1 MKSFVQ
7 KLTSNITI
15 LLLILIA
22 SISTA
27 SAKIKVVSTFS
38 ILGDMVKNIGG
49 DKIELTTLV
58 GPNGDG
64 HVYEPTPADAKSIA
78 NADLV
83 FVNGLGFEGWIDR
96 LVKASGYKGK
106 IIIATKGIKDLKFEG
121 ELDPHAWQDLSNGRI
136 YIKNIKNA
144 LTDINPKNS
153 DYYKKKFIAYDE
165 ILESMDK
172 STKDR
177 FADISKKN
185 RKVITSHDA
194 FLYFGRA
201 YDIDFRSPVGVTT
214 ESEPS
219 AGELAAL
226 ITEMRKD
233 GIKALFA
240 ENITDPRLIKQ
251 LAREVN
257 AEIGGTLYSD
267 ALSDASEPA
276 NTYINMFKYNVNELA
291 SVLSKWT

>member
-1 MKSFVQ
+1 MKLLVNKLFG
-7 KLTSNITI
+7 KFAIFALIILTSM
-15 LLLILIA
+15 
-22 SISTA
+22 SIA

-38 ILGDMVKNIGG
+38 ILGDMVQNIGG
-49 DKIELTTLV
+49 NNIELTTLV
-58 GPNGDG
+58 GANGDG
-64 HVYEPTPADAKSIA
+64 HVYEPTPADAKSVA
-78 NADLV
+78 AADVV

-106 IIIATKGIKDLKFEG
+106 VIIATKGIKDLKFEG

-144 LTDINPKNS
+144 LIDLDPKNS
-153 DYYKKKFIAYDE
+153 DLYKKNFIAYDK

-172 STKDR
+172 STKEK
-177 FADISKKN
+177 FADIPKKN

-201 YDIDFRSPVGVTT
+201 YGIDFRSPVGVTT

-226 ITEMRKD
+226 ITEMRED
-233 GIKALFA
+233 EIKALFA

-257 AEIGGTLYSD
+257 AQIGGTLYSD
-267 ALSDASEPA
+267 ALSDNSEPA

-291 SVLSKWT
+291 TILSK

>member
-1 MKSFVQ
+1 MKLLVN
-7 KLTSNITI
+7 KLFGKFAIFALIIFTSM
-15 LLLILIA
+15 
-22 SISTA
+22 SIA

-38 ILGDMVKNIGG
+38 ILGDMVQNIGG
-49 DKIELTTLV
+49 NNIELTTLV
-58 GPNGDG
+58 GANGDG
-64 HVYEPTPADAKSIA
+64 HVYEPTPADAKSVA
-78 NADLV
+78 AADVV

-106 IIIATKGIKDLKFEG
+106 VIIATEGIKELKFEG

-144 LTDINPKNS
+144 LIDLDPKNS
-153 DYYKKKFIAYDE
+153 DLYKKNFIAYDK

-172 STKDR
+172 STKEK
-177 FADISKKN
+177 FADIPKKN

-201 YDIDFRSPVGVTT
+201 YGIDFRSPVGVTT

-226 ITEMRKD
+226 ITEMRED
-233 GIKALFA
+233 EIKALFA

-257 AEIGGTLYSD
+257 AQIGGTLYSD
-267 ALSDASEPA
+267 ALSDNSEPA

-291 SVLSKWT
+291 TILSK

>member
-1 MKSFVQ
+1 M
-7 KLTSNITI
+7 
-15 LLLILIA
+15 
-22 SISTA
+22 SIA

-38 ILGDMVKNIGG
+38 ILGDMVQNIGG
-49 DKIELTTLV
+49 NNIELTTLV
-58 GPNGDG
+58 GANGDG
-64 HVYEPTPADAKSIA
+64 HVYEPTPADAKSVA
-78 NADLV
+78 AADVV

-106 IIIATKGIKDLKFEG
+106 VIIATKGIKDLKFEG

-144 LTDINPKNS
+144 LIDLDPKNS
-153 DYYKKKFIAYDE
+153 DLYKKNFIAYDK

-172 STKDR
+172 STKEK
-177 FADISKKN
+177 FADIPKKN

-201 YDIDFRSPVGVTT
+201 YGIDFRSPVGVTT

-226 ITEMRKD
+226 ITEMRED
-233 GIKALFA
+233 EIKALFA

-257 AEIGGTLYSD
+257 AQIGGTLYSD
-267 ALSDASEPA
+267 ALSDNSEPA

-291 SVLSKWT
+291 TILSK

>member
-15 LLLILIA
+15 LLLILIT

-38 ILGDMVKNIGG
+38 ILGDMVQNIGG

-106 IIIATKGIKDLKFEG
+106 VIIATKGIKDLQFEG

-144 LTDINPKNS
+144 LIDVNPKNS
-153 DYYKKKFIAYDE
+153 DYYKKKFISYDE
-165 ILESMDK
+165 MLESMDK
-172 STKDR
+172 STKEK
-177 FADISKKN
+177 FADIPKKN

-201 YDIDFRSPVGVTT
+201 YGIDFRSPVGVTT

-226 ITEMRKD
+226 ITEMRED
-233 GIKALFA
+233 EIKALFA

-257 AEIGGTLYSD
+257 AQIGGTLYSD
-267 ALSDASEPA
+267 ALSDNSEPA

-291 SVLSKWT
+291 TILSK

>member
-1 MKSFVQ
+1 MKLLVNKLFG
-7 KLTSNITI
+7 KFAIFALIILTSM
-15 LLLILIA
+15 
-22 SISTA
+22 SIA

-38 ILGDMVKNIGG
+38 ILGDMVQNIGG
-49 DKIELTTLV
+49 NNIELTTLV
-58 GPNGDG
+58 GANGDG
-64 HVYEPTPADAKSIA
+64 HVYEPTPADAKSVA
-78 NADLV
+78 AADVV

-106 IIIATKGIKDLKFEG
+106 VIIATEGIKELKFEG

-144 LTDINPKNS
+144 LINVDPINS
-153 DYYKKKFIAYDE
+153 DLYKKNFIAYDK

-172 STKDR
+172 STKDK
-177 FADISKKN
+177 FADIPKKN

-201 YDIDFRSPVGVTT
+201 YGIDFRSPVGVTT

-219 AGELAAL
+219 AGELAEL

-233 GIKALFA
+233 NIKALFA

-251 LAREVN
+251 LAKEVN
-257 AEIGGTLYSD
+257 AQIGGTLYSD
-267 ALSDASEPA
+267 ALSDNSEPA

-291 SVLSKWT
+291 TILSK

>member
-1 MKSFVQ
+1 MKLLVNKLFG
-7 KLTSNITI
+7 KFAIFALIILTSM
-15 LLLILIA
+15 
-22 SISTA
+22 SIA

-38 ILGDMVKNIGG
+38 ILGDMVQNIGG
-49 DKIELTTLV
+49 NNIELTTLV
-58 GPNGDG
+58 GANGDG
-64 HVYEPTPADAKSIA
+64 HVYEPTPADAKSVA
-78 NADLV
+78 AADVV

-106 IIIATKGIKDLKFEG
+106 VIIATEGIKELKFEG

-144 LTDINPKNS
+144 LIDLDPKNS
-153 DYYKKKFIAYDE
+153 DLYKKNFIAYDK

-172 STKDR
+172 STKDK
-177 FADISKKN
+177 FADIPKKN

-201 YDIDFRSPVGVTT
+201 YGIDFRSPVGVTT

-219 AGELAAL
+219 AGELAEL

-233 GIKALFA
+233 NIKALFA

-251 LAREVN
+251 LAKEVN
-257 AEIGGTLYSD
+257 AQIGGTLYSD
-267 ALSDASEPA
+267 ALSDNSEPA

-291 SVLSKWT
+291 TILSK

>member
-1 MKSFVQ
+1 MKLLVN
-7 KLTSNITI
+7 KLFGKFAIFALIIFTSM
-15 LLLILIA
+15 
-22 SISTA
+22 SIA

-38 ILGDMVKNIGG
+38 ILGDMVQNIGG
-49 DKIELTTLV
+49 NNIELTTLV
-58 GPNGDG
+58 GANGDG
-64 HVYEPTPADAKSIA
+64 HVYEPTPADAKSVA
-78 NADLV
+78 AADVV

-106 IIIATKGIKDLKFEG
+106 VIIATEGIKELKFEG

-144 LTDINPKNS
+144 LINVDPKNS
-153 DYYKKKFIAYDE
+153 NLYKKNFIAYDK

-172 STKDR
+172 STKDK
-177 FADISKKN
+177 FADIPKKN

-201 YDIDFRSPVGVTT
+201 YGIDFRSPVGVTT

-219 AGELAAL
+219 AGELAEL

-233 GIKALFA
+233 NIKALFA

-251 LAREVN
+251 LAKEVN
-257 AEIGGTLYSD
+257 AQIGGTLYSD
-267 ALSDASEPA
+267 ALSDNSEPA

-291 SVLSKWT
+291 TILSK

>member
-1 MKSFVQ
+1 MKSFIQ

-15 LLLILIA
+15 LLLILIT

-144 LTDINPKNS
+144 LTDVNPKNS

-165 ILESMDK
+165 ILESMNK

-267 ALSDASEPA
+267 ALSDASESA

-291 SVLSKWT
+291 SVLSK

>member
-1 MKSFVQ
+1 MC
-7 KLTSNITI
+7 IRDRG
-15 LLLILIA
+15 
-22 SISTA
+22 
-27 SAKIKVVSTFS
+27 KV
-38 ILGDMVKNIGG
+38 
-49 DKIELTTLV
+49 
-58 GPNGDG
+58 
-64 HVYEPTPADAKSIA
+64 
-78 NADLV
+78 
-83 FVNGLGFEGWIDR
+83 
-96 LVKASGYKGK
+96 
-106 IIIATKGIKDLKFEG
+106 IIATKGIKDLKFEG

-144 LTDINPKNS
+144 LIDVDPKHS
-153 DYYKKKFIAYDE
+153 DFYNKNFIAYDK

-172 STKDR
+172 STKDK
-177 FADISKKN
+177 FANIPKKN

-214 ESEPS
+214 KSEPS

-267 ALSDASEPA
+267 CLLYTSPSPRDRTRSRMPSSA
-276 NTYINMFKYNVNELA
+276 
-291 SVLSKWT
+291 

>member
-1 MKSFVQ
+1 MMKLLVNKLFGKFAIFALIV
-7 KLTSNITI
+7 LTSM
-15 LLLILIA
+15 
-22 SISTA
+22 SIA

-38 ILGDMVKNIGG
+38 ILGDMVQNIGG
-49 DKIELTTLV
+49 NNIKLTTLV
-58 GPNGDG
+58 GANGDG
-64 HVYEPTPADAKSIA
+64 HVYEPTPADAKSVA
-78 NADLV
+78 AADVV

-106 IIIATKGIKDLKFEG
+106 VIIATEGIKELKFEG

-144 LTDINPKNS
+144 LIDVDPNNS
-153 DYYKKKFIAYDE
+153 DIYKKNFIAYDK

-172 STKDR
+172 LTKDR
-177 FADISKKN
+177 FADIPKKN

-201 YDIDFRSPVGVTT
+201 YGIDFRSPVGVTT

-219 AGELAAL
+219 AGELAEL

-233 GIKALFA
+233 NIKALFA

-251 LAREVN
+251 LAKEVN
-257 AEIGGTLYSD
+257 AQIGGTLYSD
-267 ALSDASEPA
+267 ALSDNSEPA

-291 SVLSKWT
+291 TILSK

>member
-1 MKSFVQ
+1 MKLLVNKLFG
-7 KLTSNITI
+7 KFAIFALIILTSM
-15 LLLILIA
+15 
-22 SISTA
+22 SIA

-38 ILGDMVKNIGG
+38 ILGDMVQNIGG
-49 DKIELTTLV
+49 NNIELTTLV
-58 GPNGDG
+58 GANGDG
-64 HVYEPTPADAKSIA
+64 HVYEPTPADAKSVA
-78 NADLV
+78 AADVV

-106 IIIATKGIKDLKFEG
+106 VIIATEGIKELKFEG

-144 LTDINPKNS
+144 LTDVDPKNS
-153 DYYKKKFIAYDE
+153 NLYKKNFIAYDK

-172 STKDR
+172 STKDK
-177 FADISKKN
+177 FADIPKKN

-201 YDIDFRSPVGVTT
+201 YGIDFRSPVGVTT

-219 AGELAAL
+219 AGELAEL

-233 GIKALFA
+233 NIKALFA

-251 LAREVN
+251 LAKEVN
-257 AEIGGTLYSD
+257 AQIGGTLYSD
-267 ALSDASEPA
+267 ALSDNSEPA

-291 SVLSKWT
+291 TILSK

>member
-1 MKSFVQ
+1 MKLLVN
-7 KLTSNITI
+7 KLFGKFAIFA
-15 LLLILIA
+15 LIIFA
-22 SISTA
+22 SMSVA

-38 ILGDMVKNIGG
+38 ILGDMVQNIGG
-49 DKIELTTLV
+49 NNIELTTLV
-58 GPNGDG
+58 GANGDG
-64 HVYEPTPADAKSIA
+64 HVYEPTPADAKSVA
-78 NADLV
+78 AADVV
-83 FVNGLGFEGWIDR
+83 FVNGLGFEGWINR

-106 IIIATKGIKDLKFEG
+106 VIVATKGIKELKFEG

-144 LTDINPKNS
+144 LIDVDPNNS
-153 DYYKKKFIAYDE
+153 DIYKKNFIAYDK

-172 STKDR
+172 LTKDR
-177 FADISKKN
+177 FADIPKKN

-201 YDIDFRSPVGVTT
+201 YGIDFRSPVGVTT

-219 AGELAAL
+219 AGELAEL

-233 GIKALFA
+233 NIKALFT

-251 LAREVN
+251 LAKEVN
-257 AEIGGTLYSD
+257 AQIGGTLYSD
-267 ALSDASEPA
+267 ALSDNSEPA
-276 NTYINMFKYNVNELA
+276 NTYINMFKYNVNALA
-291 SVLSKWT
+291 TILSK

>member
-1 MKSFVQ
+1 MKLLVN
-7 KLTSNITI
+7 KLFGKFAIFAIIIFT
-15 LLLILIA
+15 
-22 SISTA
+22 SISIA

-38 ILGDMVKNIGG
+38 ILGDMVQNIGG
-49 DKIELTTLV
+49 NNIELTTLV
-58 GPNGDG
+58 GANGDG
-64 HVYEPTPADAKSIA
+64 HVYEPTPADAKSVA
-78 NADLV
+78 AAEVV

-106 IIIATKGIKDLKFEG
+106 VIIATKGIKDLKFEG

-144 LTDINPKNS
+144 LIDLDPKNS
-153 DYYKKKFIAYDE
+153 DLYKKNFIAYDK

-172 STKDR
+172 STKEK
-177 FADISKKN
+177 FADIPKKN

-201 YDIDFRSPVGVTT
+201 YGIDFRSPVGVTT

-226 ITEMRKD
+226 ITEMRED
-233 GIKALFA
+233 EIKALFA

-257 AEIGGTLYSD
+257 AQIGGTLYSD
-267 ALSDASEPA
+267 ALSDNSEPA

-291 SVLSKWT
+291 TILSK

>member
-1 MKSFVQ
+1 MKLLVN
-7 KLTSNITI
+7 KLFGKFAIFALIIFTSM
-15 LLLILIA
+15 
-22 SISTA
+22 SIA

-38 ILGDMVKNIGG
+38 ILGDMVQNIGG
-49 DKIELTTLV
+49 NNIELTTLV
-58 GPNGDG
+58 GANGDG
-64 HVYEPTPADAKSIA
+64 HVYEPTPADAKSVA
-78 NADLV
+78 AADVV

-106 IIIATKGIKDLKFEG
+106 VIIATEGIKELKFEG

-144 LTDINPKNS
+144 LTDVDPKNS
-153 DYYKKKFIAYDE
+153 NLYKKNFIAYDK

-172 STKDR
+172 STKDK
-177 FADISKKN
+177 FADIPKKN

-201 YDIDFRSPVGVTT
+201 YGIDFRSPVGVTT

-219 AGELAAL
+219 AGELAEL

-233 GIKALFA
+233 NIKALFA

-251 LAREVN
+251 LAKEVN
-257 AEIGGTLYSD
+257 AQIGGTLYSD
-267 ALSDASEPA
+267 ALSENSEPA
-276 NTYINMFKYNVNELA
+276 NTYTNMFKYNVNELA
-291 SVLSKWT
+291 TILSK

>member
-1 MKSFVQ
+1 MKLLVN
-7 KLTSNITI
+7 KLFGKFAIFAIIIFTSM
-15 LLLILIA
+15 
-22 SISTA
+22 SIA
-27 SAKIKVVSTFS
+27 SAKVKVVATFS
-38 ILGDMVKNIGG
+38 ILGDMVQNIGG
-49 DKIELTTLV
+49 NNIELTTLV
-58 GPNGDG
+58 GANGDG
-64 HVYEPTPADAKSIA
+64 HVYEPTPADAKSVA
-78 NADLV
+78 AAEVV

-106 IIIATKGIKDLKFEG
+106 VIIATKGIKDLKFEG

-144 LTDINPKNS
+144 LIDVNPKNS
-153 DYYKKKFIAYDE
+153 DYYKKNFIAYDE

-251 LAREVN
+251 LAREVS

-291 SVLSKWT
+291 SVLSK

>member
-1 MKSFVQ
+1 MKLLVNKLFG
-7 KLTSNITI
+7 KFAIFALIILTSM
-15 LLLILIA
+15 
-22 SISTA
+22 SIA

-38 ILGDMVKNIGG
+38 ILGDMVQNIGG
-49 DKIELTTLV
+49 NNIELTTLV
-58 GPNGDG
+58 GANGDG
-64 HVYEPTPADAKSIA
+64 HVYEPTPADAKSVA
-78 NADLV
+78 AADVV

-106 IIIATKGIKDLKFEG
+106 VIIATEGIKKLKFEG

-144 LTDINPKNS
+144 LTDVEPKNS
-153 DYYKKKFIAYDE
+153 NLYKKNFIAYDK

-172 STKDR
+172 STKDK
-177 FADISKKN
+177 FADIPKKN

-201 YDIDFRSPVGVTT
+201 YGIDFRSPVGVTT

-219 AGELAAL
+219 AGELAEL

-233 GIKALFA
+233 NIKALFA

-251 LAREVN
+251 LAKEVN
-257 AEIGGTLYSD
+257 AQIGGTLYSD
-267 ALSDASEPA
+267 ALSDNSEPA

-291 SVLSKWT
+291 TILSK

>member
-1 MKSFVQ
+1 MKLLVNKLFG
-7 KLTSNITI
+7 KFAIFALIILTSM
-15 LLLILIA
+15 
-22 SISTA
+22 SIA

-38 ILGDMVKNIGG
+38 ILGDMVQNIGG
-49 DKIELTTLV
+49 NNIELTTLV
-58 GPNGDG
+58 GANGDG
-64 HVYEPTPADAKSIA
+64 HVYEPTPADAKSVA
-78 NADLV
+78 AADVV

-106 IIIATKGIKDLKFEG
+106 VIIATEGIKELKFEG

-144 LTDINPKNS
+144 LINVDPKNS
-153 DYYKKKFIAYDE
+153 NLYKKNFIAYDK

-172 STKDR
+172 STKDK
-177 FADISKKN
+177 FADIPKKN

-201 YDIDFRSPVGVTT
+201 YGIDFRSPVGVTT

-219 AGELAAL
+219 AGELAEL

-233 GIKALFA
+233 NIKALFA

-251 LAREVN
+251 LAKEVN
-257 AEIGGTLYSD
+257 AQIGGTLYSD
-267 ALSDASEPA
+267 ALSDNSEPA

-291 SVLSKWT
+291 TILSK

>member
-1 MKSFVQ
+1 MKLLVN
-7 KLTSNITI
+7 KLFGKFAIFALIIFTSM
-15 LLLILIA
+15 
-22 SISTA
+22 SIA

-38 ILGDMVKNIGG
+38 ILGDMVQNIGG
-49 DKIELTTLV
+49 NNIELTTLV
-58 GPNGDG
+58 GANGDG
-64 HVYEPTPADAKSIA
+64 HVYEPTPADAKSVA
-78 NADLV
+78 AADVV

-106 IIIATKGIKDLKFEG
+106 VIIATEGIKELKFEG

-144 LTDINPKNS
+144 LTDVDPKNS
-153 DYYKKKFIAYDE
+153 NLYKKNFIAYDK

-172 STKDR
+172 STKDK
-177 FADISKKN
+177 FADIPKKN

-201 YDIDFRSPVGVTT
+201 YGIDFRSPVGVTT

-219 AGELAAL
+219 AGELAEL

-233 GIKALFA
+233 NIKALFA

-251 LAREVN
+251 LAKEVN
-257 AEIGGTLYSD
+257 AQIGGTLYSD
-267 ALSDASEPA
+267 ALSDNSEPA

-291 SVLSKWT
+291 TILSK

>member
-1 MKSFVQ
+1 MKLLNRLFG
-7 KLTSNITI
+7 KFTIFAIIIFTSM
-15 LLLILIA
+15 
-22 SISTA
+22 SIA

-38 ILGDMVKNIGG
+38 ILGDMVQNIGG
-49 DKIELTTLV
+49 NNIELTTLV
-58 GPNGDG
+58 GANGDG
-64 HVYEPTPADAKSIA
+64 HVYEPTPADAKSVA
-78 NADLV
+78 AADVV

-106 IIIATKGIKDLKFEG
+106 VIIATKGIKDLKFEG

-144 LTDINPKNS
+144 LIDLDPKNS
-153 DYYKKKFIAYDE
+153 DLYKKNFIAYDK

-172 STKDR
+172 STKEK
-177 FADISKKN
+177 FADIPKKN

-201 YDIDFRSPVGVTT
+201 YGIDFRSPVGVTT

-226 ITEMRKD
+226 ITEMRED
-233 GIKALFA
+233 EIKALFA

-257 AEIGGTLYSD
+257 AQIGGTLYSD
-267 ALSDASEPA
+267 ALSDNSEPA

-291 SVLSKWT
+291 TILSK

>member
-1 MKSFVQ
+1 MSV
-7 KLTSNITI
+7 
-15 LLLILIA
+15 
-22 SISTA
+22 A

-38 ILGDMVKNIGG
+38 ILGDMVQNIGG
-49 DKIELTTLV
+49 NNIELTTLV
-58 GPNGDG
+58 GANGDG
-64 HVYEPTPADAKSIA
+64 HVYEPTPADAKSVA
-78 NADLV
+78 AADVV
-83 FVNGLGFEGWIDR
+83 FVNGLGFEGWINR

-106 IIIATKGIKDLKFEG
+106 VIVATKGIKELKFEG

-144 LTDINPKNS
+144 LIDVDPNNS
-153 DYYKKKFIAYDE
+153 DIYKKNFIAYDK

-172 STKDR
+172 LTKDR
-177 FADISKKN
+177 FADIPKKN

-201 YDIDFRSPVGVTT
+201 YGIDFRSPVGVTT

-219 AGELAAL
+219 AGELAEL

-233 GIKALFA
+233 NIKALFA

-251 LAREVN
+251 LAKEVN
-257 AEIGGTLYSD
+257 AQIGGTLYSD
-267 ALSDASEPA
+267 ALSDNSEPA

-291 SVLSKWT
+291 TILSK

>member
-15 LLLILIA
+15 LLLILIT

-38 ILGDMVKNIGG
+38 ILGDMVQNIGG
-49 DKIELTTLV
+49 DEIELTTLV

-106 IIIATKGIKDLKFEG
+106 IIIATKRIKDLKFEG

-251 LAREVN
+251 LAREVD
-257 AEIGGTLYSD
+257 AKIGGTLYSD
-267 ALSDASEPA
+267 ALSDDPEPA

>member
-1 MKSFVQ
+1 MK
-7 KLTSNITI
+7 
-15 LLLILIA
+15 LLLNKLFGKFTIFAIIIFTSM
-22 SISTA
+22 SIA

-38 ILGDMVKNIGG
+38 ILGDMVQNIGG
-49 DKIELTTLV
+49 NNIELTTLV
-58 GPNGDG
+58 GANGDG
-64 HVYEPTPADAKSIA
+64 HVYEPTPADAKSVA
-78 NADLV
+78 AADVV

-106 IIIATKGIKDLKFEG
+106 VIIATKGIKDLKFEG

-144 LTDINPKNS
+144 LIDLDPKNS
-153 DYYKKKFIAYDE
+153 DLYKKNFIAYDK

-172 STKDR
+172 STKEK
-177 FADISKKN
+177 FADIPKKN

-201 YDIDFRSPVGVTT
+201 YGIDFRSPVGVTT

-226 ITEMRKD
+226 ITEMRED
-233 GIKALFA
+233 EIKALFA

-257 AEIGGTLYSD
+257 AQIGGTLYSD
-267 ALSDASEPA
+267 ALSDNSEPA

-291 SVLSKWT
+291 TILSK

>member
-1 MKSFVQ
+1 MK
-7 KLTSNITI
+7 
-15 LLLILIA
+15 LLINKIFGKFTIFA
-22 SISTA
+22 IIIFTSMSIA

-38 ILGDMVKNIGG
+38 ILGDMVQNIGG
-49 DKIELTTLV
+49 NNIELTTLV
-58 GPNGDG
+58 GANGDG
-64 HVYEPTPADAKSIA
+64 HVYEPTPADAKSVA
-78 NADLV
+78 AADVV

-106 IIIATKGIKDLKFEG
+106 VIIATEGIKELKFEG

-144 LTDINPKNS
+144 LTDVDPKNS
-153 DYYKKKFIAYDE
+153 NLYKKNFIAYDK

-172 STKDR
+172 STKDK
-177 FADISKKN
+177 FADIPKKN

-201 YDIDFRSPVGVTT
+201 YGIDFRSPVGVTT

-219 AGELAAL
+219 AGELAEL

-233 GIKALFA
+233 NIKALFA

-251 LAREVN
+251 LAKEVN
-257 AEIGGTLYSD
+257 AQIGGTLYSD
-267 ALSDASEPA
+267 ALSDNSEPA

-291 SVLSKWT
+291 TILSK

>member
-1 MKSFVQ
+1 MKLLVNKLFGKFAIFALIV
-7 KLTSNITI
+7 LTSM
-15 LLLILIA
+15 
-22 SISTA
+22 SIA

-38 ILGDMVKNIGG
+38 ILGDMVQNIGG
-49 DKIELTTLV
+49 NNIELTTLV
-58 GPNGDG
+58 GANGDG
-64 HVYEPTPADAKSIA
+64 HVYEPTPADAKSVA
-78 NADLV
+78 AADVV

-106 IIIATKGIKDLKFEG
+106 VIIATEGIKELKFEG

-144 LTDINPKNS
+144 LTDVDPKNS
-153 DYYKKKFIAYDE
+153 NLYKKNFIAYDK

-172 STKDR
+172 STKDK
-177 FADISKKN
+177 FADIPKKN

-201 YDIDFRSPVGVTT
+201 YGIDFRSPVGVTT

-219 AGELAAL
+219 AGELAEL

-233 GIKALFA
+233 NIKALFA

-251 LAREVN
+251 LAKEVN
-257 AEIGGTLYSD
+257 AQIGGTLYSD
-267 ALSDASEPA
+267 ALSDNSEPA

-291 SVLSKWT
+291 NILSK

>member
-1 MKSFVQ
+1 MKLLVKTLFG
-7 KLTSNITI
+7 KFTIFALIIFTSM
-15 LLLILIA
+15 
-22 SISTA
+22 SVA

-38 ILGDMVKNIGG
+38 ILGDMVQNIGG
-49 DKIELTTLV
+49 KNIELTTLV
-58 GPNGDG
+58 GANGDG
-64 HVYEPTPADAKSIA
+64 HVYEPSPADAKSIA
-78 NADLV
+78 SADLV

-106 IIIATKGIKDLKFEG
+106 VIIATKGIKDLKFEG

-136 YIKNIKNA
+136 YIKNIKDA
-144 LTDINPKNS
+144 LIDADPKNS
-153 DYYKKKFIAYDE
+153 DLYKKNFIAYDK

-172 STKDR
+172 STKNR
-177 FADISKKN
+177 FSDIPKKN

-201 YDIDFRSPVGVTT
+201 YGIDFRSPVGVTT

-257 AEIGGTLYSD
+257 AKIGGTLYSD
-267 ALSDASEPA
+267 ALSDDSEPA
-276 NTYINMFKYNVNELA
+276 NTYINMFNYNVNELA
-291 SVLSKWT
+291 SVLSK

>member
-1 MKSFVQ
+1 MKLLN
-7 KLTSNITI
+7 KLFGKFTIFAIIIFTSM
-15 LLLILIA
+15 
-22 SISTA
+22 SIA

-38 ILGDMVKNIGG
+38 ILGDMVQNIGG
-49 DKIELTTLV
+49 NNIELTTLV
-58 GPNGDG
+58 GANGDG
-64 HVYEPTPADAKSIA
+64 HVYEPTPADAKSVA
-78 NADLV
+78 AADVV

-106 IIIATKGIKDLKFEG
+106 VIIATEGIKELKFEG

-144 LTDINPKNS
+144 LTDVDPKNS
-153 DYYKKKFIAYDE
+153 NLYKKNFIAYDK

-172 STKDR
+172 STKDK
-177 FADISKKN
+177 FADIPKKN

-201 YDIDFRSPVGVTT
+201 YGIDFRSPVGVTT

-219 AGELAAL
+219 AGELAEL

-233 GIKALFA
+233 NIKALFA

-251 LAREVN
+251 LAKEVN
-257 AEIGGTLYSD
+257 AQIGGTLYSD
-267 ALSDASEPA
+267 ALSDNSEPA

-291 SVLSKWT
+291 NILSK

>member
-1 MKSFVQ
+1 MKLLVN
-7 KLTSNITI
+7 KLFGKFAIFAIIIFTSM
-15 LLLILIA
+15 
-22 SISTA
+22 SIA
-27 SAKIKVVSTFS
+27 SAKVKVVSTFS
-38 ILGDMVKNIGG
+38 ILGDMVQNIGG
-49 DKIELTTLV
+49 NNIELTTLV
-58 GPNGDG
+58 GANGDG
-64 HVYEPTPADAKSIA
+64 HVYEPTPADAKSVA
-78 NADLV
+78 AADVV

-106 IIIATKGIKDLKFEG
+106 VIIATEGIKELKFEG

-144 LTDINPKNS
+144 LTDVDPKL
-153 DYYKKKFIAYDE
+153 YKKNFIAYDK

-172 STKDR
+172 STKDK
-177 FADISKKN
+177 FADIPKKN

-201 YDIDFRSPVGVTT
+201 YGIDFRSPVGVTT

-219 AGELAAL
+219 AGELAEL

-233 GIKALFA
+233 NIKALFA

-251 LAREVN
+251 LAKEVN
-257 AEIGGTLYSD
+257 AQIGGTLYSD
-267 ALSDASEPA
+267 ALSDNSEPA

-291 SVLSKWT
+291 TIMSK

>member
-1 MKSFVQ
+1 MKLLVN
-7 KLTSNITI
+7 KLFGKFAIFAIIIFTSM
-15 LLLILIA
+15 
-22 SISTA
+22 SIA
-27 SAKIKVVSTFS
+27 SAKVKVVSTFS
-38 ILGDMVKNIGG
+38 ILGDMVQNIGG
-49 DKIELTTLV
+49 NNIELTTLV
-58 GPNGDG
+58 GANGDG
-64 HVYEPTPADAKSIA
+64 HVYEPTPADAKSVA
-78 NADLV
+78 AAEVV

-106 IIIATKGIKDLKFEG
+106 VIIATKGIKDLKFEG

-144 LTDINPKNS
+144 LIDIDPKNS
-153 DYYKKKFIAYDE
+153 DLYKKNFIAYDK

-172 STKDR
+172 STKEK
-177 FADISKKN
+177 FADIPKKN

-201 YDIDFRSPVGVTT
+201 YGIDFRSPVGVTT

-226 ITEMRKD
+226 ITEMRED
-233 GIKALFA
+233 EIKALFA

-257 AEIGGTLYSD
+257 AQIGGTLYSD
-267 ALSDASEPA
+267 ALSDNSEPA

-291 SVLSKWT
+291 TILSK

>member
-1 MKSFVQ
+1 MKLLVN
-7 KLTSNITI
+7 KLFGKFAIFTLIIFTSM
-15 LLLILIA
+15 
-22 SISTA
+22 SVA

-38 ILGDMVKNIGG
+38 ILGDMVQNIGG
-49 DKIELTTLV
+49 DNIELTTLV
-58 GPNGDG
+58 GANGDG
-64 HVYEPTPADAKSIA
+64 HVYEPTPADAKSVA
-78 NADLV
+78 AADIV

-106 IIIATKGIKDLKFEG
+106 VIIATEGIKELKFEG

-144 LTDINPKNS
+144 LTDLDPKNS
-153 DYYKKKFIAYDE
+153 NLYKKNFIAYDK

-172 STKDR
+172 STKDK
-177 FADISKKN
+177 FADIPKKN

-201 YDIDFRSPVGVTT
+201 YGIDFRSPVGVTT

-219 AGELAAL
+219 AGELAEL

-233 GIKALFA
+233 NIKALFA

-251 LAREVN
+251 LAKEVN
-257 AEIGGTLYSD
+257 AQIGGTLYSD
-267 ALSDASEPA
+267 ALSDNSEPA
-276 NTYINMFKYNVNELA
+276 NTYINMFKYNVNKLA
-291 SVLSKWT
+291 NILSK

>member
-1 MKSFVQ
+1 MKLLVN
-7 KLTSNITI
+7 KLFGKFTIFAIIIFTSM
-15 LLLILIA
+15 
-22 SISTA
+22 SIA

-38 ILGDMVKNIGG
+38 ILGDMVQNIGG
-49 DKIELTTLV
+49 NNIELTTLV
-58 GPNGDG
+58 GANGDG
-64 HVYEPTPADAKSIA
+64 HVYEPTPADAKSVA
-78 NADLV
+78 AADVV

-106 IIIATKGIKDLKFEG
+106 VIIATKGIKELKFEG

-144 LTDINPKNS
+144 LIDLDPKNS
-153 DYYKKKFIAYDE
+153 DLYKKNFIAYDK

-172 STKDR
+172 STKEK
-177 FADISKKN
+177 FADIPKKN

-201 YDIDFRSPVGVTT
+201 YGIDFRSPVGVTT

-226 ITEMRKD
+226 ITEMRED
-233 GIKALFA
+233 EIKALFA

-257 AEIGGTLYSD
+257 AQIGGTLYSD
-267 ALSDASEPA
+267 ALSDNSEPA

-291 SVLSKWT
+291 TILSK

>member
-1 MKSFVQ
+1 MK
-7 KLTSNITI
+7 
-15 LLLILIA
+15 LLINKLFGKFTIFA
-22 SISTA
+22 IIIFTSMSIA

-38 ILGDMVKNIGG
+38 ILGDMVQNIGG
-49 DKIELTTLV
+49 NNIELTTLV
-58 GPNGDG
+58 GANGDG
-64 HVYEPTPADAKSIA
+64 HVYEPTPADAKSVA
-78 NADLV
+78 AADVV

-106 IIIATKGIKDLKFEG
+106 VIIATKGIKDLKFEG
-121 ELDPHAWQDLSNGRI
+121 EHDPHAWQDLSNGRI

-144 LTDINPKNS
+144 LIDLDPKNS
-153 DYYKKKFIAYDE
+153 DLYKKNFIAYDK

-172 STKDR
+172 STKEK
-177 FADISKKN
+177 FADIPKKN

-201 YDIDFRSPVGVTT
+201 YGIDFRSPVGVTT

-226 ITEMRKD
+226 ITEMRED
-233 GIKALFA
+233 EIKALFA

-257 AEIGGTLYSD
+257 AQIGGTLYSD
-267 ALSDASEPA
+267 ALSDNSEPA

-291 SVLSKWT
+291 TILSK

>member
-1 MKSFVQ
+1 MK
-7 KLTSNITI
+7 
-15 LLLILIA
+15 LLINKLFGKFTIFA
-22 SISTA
+22 IIIFTSMSIA

-38 ILGDMVKNIGG
+38 ILGDMVQNIGG
-49 DKIELTTLV
+49 NNIELTTLV
-58 GPNGDG
+58 GANGDG
-64 HVYEPTPADAKSIA
+64 HVYEPTPADAKSVA
-78 NADLV
+78 AADVV

-106 IIIATKGIKDLKFEG
+106 VIIATKGIKDLKFEG

-144 LTDINPKNS
+144 LIDLDPKNS
-153 DYYKKKFIAYDE
+153 DLYKKNFIAYDK

-172 STKDR
+172 STKEK
-177 FADISKKN
+177 FADIPKKN

-201 YDIDFRSPVGVTT
+201 YGIDFRSPVGVTT

-226 ITEMRKD
+226 ITEMRED
-233 GIKALFA
+233 EIKALFA

-257 AEIGGTLYSD
+257 AQIGGTLYSD
-267 ALSDASEPA
+267 ALSDNSEPA
-276 NTYINMFKYNVNELA
+276 NTYINMFKYNVKELA
-291 SVLSKWT
+291 TILSK

>member
-1 MKSFVQ
+1 MKSFIQ

-15 LLLILIA
+15 LLLILIT

-38 ILGDMVKNIGG
+38 ILGDMVQNIGG
-49 DKIELTTLV
+49 DKIELVTLV

-106 IIIATKGIKDLKFEG
+106 VIIATKGIKDLQFEG

-144 LTDINPKNS
+144 LIDLDPKNS
-153 DYYKKKFIAYDE
+153 DLYKKNFIAYDE

-172 STKDR
+172 STKEK
-177 FADISKKN
+177 FADIPKKN

-201 YDIDFRSPVGVTT
+201 YGIDFRSPVGVTT

-226 ITEMRKD
+226 ITEMRED
-233 GIKALFA
+233 EIKALFA

-257 AEIGGTLYSD
+257 AQIGGTLYSD
-267 ALSDASEPA
+267 ALSDNSEPA

-291 SVLSKWT
+291 TVLSK

>member
-1 MKSFVQ
+1 MKLLVN
-7 KLTSNITI
+7 KLFGRFAIFAIIIFTSM
-15 LLLILIA
+15 
-22 SISTA
+22 SIA

-38 ILGDMVKNIGG
+38 ILGDMVQNIGG
-49 DKIELTTLV
+49 NNIELTTLV
-58 GPNGDG
+58 GANGDG
-64 HVYEPTPADAKSIA
+64 HVYEPTPADAKSVA
-78 NADLV
+78 AADVV

-106 IIIATKGIKDLKFEG
+106 VIIATKGIKDLKFEG

-136 YIKNIKNA
+136 YIKNIKYA
-144 LTDINPKNS
+144 LIDLDPKNS
-153 DYYKKKFIAYDE
+153 DLYKKNFIAYDK

-172 STKDR
+172 STKEK
-177 FADISKKN
+177 FADIPKKN

-201 YDIDFRSPVGVTT
+201 YGIDFRSPVGVTT

-226 ITEMRKD
+226 ITEMRED
-233 GIKALFA
+233 EIKALFA

-257 AEIGGTLYSD
+257 AQIGGTLYSD
-267 ALSDASEPA
+267 ALSDNSEPA

-291 SVLSKWT
+291 TILSK

>member
-1 MKSFVQ
+1 MKLLVNKLFG
-7 KLTSNITI
+7 KFAIFALIILTSM
-15 LLLILIA
+15 
-22 SISTA
+22 SIA

-38 ILGDMVKNIGG
+38 ILGDMVQNIGG
-49 DKIELTTLV
+49 NNIELTTLV
-58 GPNGDG
+58 GANGDG
-64 HVYEPTPADAKSIA
+64 HVYEPTPADAKA
-78 NADLV
+78 VAAADVV
-83 FVNGLGFEGWIDR
+83 FVNGLGFEGWINR

-106 IIIATKGIKDLKFEG
+106 VIVATKGIKELKFEG

-144 LTDINPKNS
+144 LIDVDPKNS
-153 DYYKKKFIAYDE
+153 DIYKKNFIAYDK

-172 STKDR
+172 LTKDR
-177 FADISKKN
+177 FADIPKKN

-201 YDIDFRSPVGVTT
+201 YGIDFRSPVGVTT

-219 AGELAAL
+219 AGELAEL

-233 GIKALFA
+233 NIKALFA

-251 LAREVN
+251 LAKEVN
-257 AEIGGTLYSD
+257 AQIGGTLYSD
-267 ALSDASEPA
+267 ALSDNSEPA

-291 SVLSKWT
+291 TILSK